1 MIFKLA
7 FKAILSRKWFSA
19 SVIILMTLSMF
30 IITFGEAEANKLI
43 EKLERNTTNKYGA
56 FHAVVNGINQN
67 EEDYIKSQKSIKH
80 YGIIKNMGYTNSFN
94 NTKLPATFG
103 TMDFQAKEMGHII
116 IEKGRYPERN
126 NEVTIESYL
135 QEAFNGN
142 AIGEKVKIK
151 INNSEKYYK
160 IVGVIKNY
168 SSNWTTPNNYKIG
181 KTSYPN
187 VIFNNNLMNKTQLN
201 TSALIELNEYH
212 DFDEAVKVIN
222 DLFDKSENV
231 YLNTKFFEEEFIYK
245 QSIPTLRL
253 SFIIISLFI
262 ILISLIYT
270 KSVHFR
276 KQENEIE
283 EIFKSYGFN
292 KKKIIFYLLSQAI
305 LLTGFGAIIFFLTN
319 IFINGF
325 IQVDFLGILSWLIIL
340 FCVDIIYIMK
350 QSTSFFNRIYGG
362 KESVNIPK
370 KFVENN
376 TFSWKGNLI
385 IIVIVSIFIPV
396 YYISNLIVEENTP
409 KKLKNEPDF
418 SLFAKQTVAYDL
430 VNNYVIEDQKAN
442 TFKFRDVEKLEKDDT
457 INYIEKV
464 PYTIGTSLSVNE
476 RNLSRYLKSW
486 VSNMSEKDD
495 TYQTPIDLENK
506 IKKLPIKK
514 KLTQIP
520 NVNYYVLNKKEWTS
534 LTSKYKLKNK
544 YQSDSILMF
553 FPSINGMKE
562 DKIKDGD
569 SIKLERID
577 LDEKNEIKYKDWDL
591 KVGKVINKS
600 YTLNFNGIHI
610 ENSGLSIAIPERLV
624 KKEKI
629 FEGYLE
635 LYIYLKEKVSA
646 KAYEKTQLSIKK
658 MYDNNQESNHENKHE
673 QIEKQLSL
681 LSFINKLS
689 NILIFSIIINL
700 VIVLMTKLNFK
711 LREKQ
716 QFNSVNKP
724 SSLKPPNWTLWG
736 VFKEL
741 FICFMYSF
749 FIGLLFIYL
758 IEVNYSSDLLL
769 STKISF
775 LLKSYAIVSAILVG
789 LAFLL
794 FIQDKKSKK
803 NTGC

>member
-231 YLNTKFFEEEFIYK
+231 YLNTKFFEEEFIFK

-292 KKKIIFYLLSQAI
+292 KK
-305 LLTGFGAIIFFLTN
+305 
-319 IFINGF
+319 
-325 IQVDFLGILSWLIIL
+325 
-340 FCVDIIYIMK
+340 
-350 QSTSFFNRIYGG
+350 
-362 KESVNIPK
+362 
-370 KFVENN
+370 
-376 TFSWKGNLI
+376 
-385 IIVIVSIFIPV
+385 
-396 YYISNLIVEENTP
+396 
-409 KKLKNEPDF
+409 
-418 SLFAKQTVAYDL
+418 
-430 VNNYVIEDQKAN
+430 
-442 TFKFRDVEKLEKDDT
+442 
-457 INYIEKV
+457 
-464 PYTIGTSLSVNE
+464 
-476 RNLSRYLKSW
+476 
-486 VSNMSEKDD
+486 
-495 TYQTPIDLENK
+495 
-506 IKKLPIKK
+506 
-514 KLTQIP
+514 
-520 NVNYYVLNKKEWTS
+520 
-534 LTSKYKLKNK
+534 
-544 YQSDSILMF
+544 
-553 FPSINGMKE
+553 
-562 DKIKDGD
+562 
-569 SIKLERID
+569 
-577 LDEKNEIKYKDWDL
+577 
-591 KVGKVINKS
+591 
-600 YTLNFNGIHI
+600 
-610 ENSGLSIAIPERLV
+610 RL
-624 KKEKI
+624 
-629 FEGYLE
+629 Y
-635 LYIYLKEKVSA
+635 
-646 KAYEKTQLSIKK
+646 
-658 MYDNNQESNHENKHE
+658 
-673 QIEKQLSL
+673 
-681 LSFINKLS
+681 
-689 NILIFSIIINL
+689 
-700 VIVLMTKLNFK
+700 
-711 LREKQ
+711 
-716 QFNSVNKP
+716 
-724 SSLKPPNWTLWG
+724 
-736 VFKEL
+736 
-741 FICFMYSF
+741 
-749 FIGLLFIYL
+749 FIY
-758 IEVNYSSDLLL
+758 
-769 STKISF
+769 
-775 LLKSYAIVSAILVG
+775 
-789 LAFLL
+789 
-794 FIQDKKSKK
+794 
-803 NTGC
+803 

>member
-56 FHAVVNGINQN
+56 FHAVVNGIKQN

-292 KKKIIFYLLSQAI
+292 KK
-305 LLTGFGAIIFFLTN
+305 
-319 IFINGF
+319 
-325 IQVDFLGILSWLIIL
+325 
-340 FCVDIIYIMK
+340 
-350 QSTSFFNRIYGG
+350 
-362 KESVNIPK
+362 
-370 KFVENN
+370 
-376 TFSWKGNLI
+376 
-385 IIVIVSIFIPV
+385 
-396 YYISNLIVEENTP
+396 
-409 KKLKNEPDF
+409 
-418 SLFAKQTVAYDL
+418 
-430 VNNYVIEDQKAN
+430 
-442 TFKFRDVEKLEKDDT
+442 
-457 INYIEKV
+457 
-464 PYTIGTSLSVNE
+464 
-476 RNLSRYLKSW
+476 
-486 VSNMSEKDD
+486 
-495 TYQTPIDLENK
+495 
-506 IKKLPIKK
+506 
-514 KLTQIP
+514 
-520 NVNYYVLNKKEWTS
+520 
-534 LTSKYKLKNK
+534 
-544 YQSDSILMF
+544 
-553 FPSINGMKE
+553 
-562 DKIKDGD
+562 
-569 SIKLERID
+569 
-577 LDEKNEIKYKDWDL
+577 
-591 KVGKVINKS
+591 
-600 YTLNFNGIHI
+600 
-610 ENSGLSIAIPERLV
+610 RL
-624 KKEKI
+624 
-629 FEGYLE
+629 Y
-635 LYIYLKEKVSA
+635 
-646 KAYEKTQLSIKK
+646 
-658 MYDNNQESNHENKHE
+658 
-673 QIEKQLSL
+673 
-681 LSFINKLS
+681 
-689 NILIFSIIINL
+689 
-700 VIVLMTKLNFK
+700 
-711 LREKQ
+711 
-716 QFNSVNKP
+716 
-724 SSLKPPNWTLWG
+724 
-736 VFKEL
+736 
-741 FICFMYSF
+741 
-749 FIGLLFIYL
+749 FIY
-758 IEVNYSSDLLL
+758 
-769 STKISF
+769 
-775 LLKSYAIVSAILVG
+775 
-789 LAFLL
+789 
-794 FIQDKKSKK
+794 
-803 NTGC
+803 

>member
-1 MIFKLA
+1 
-7 FKAILSRKWFSA
+7 
-19 SVIILMTLSMF
+19 MF

-231 YLNTKFFEEEFIYK
+231 YLNTKFFEEEFIFK

-292 KKKIIFYLLSQAI
+292 KK
-305 LLTGFGAIIFFLTN
+305 
-319 IFINGF
+319 
-325 IQVDFLGILSWLIIL
+325 
-340 FCVDIIYIMK
+340 
-350 QSTSFFNRIYGG
+350 
-362 KESVNIPK
+362 
-370 KFVENN
+370 
-376 TFSWKGNLI
+376 
-385 IIVIVSIFIPV
+385 
-396 YYISNLIVEENTP
+396 
-409 KKLKNEPDF
+409 
-418 SLFAKQTVAYDL
+418 
-430 VNNYVIEDQKAN
+430 
-442 TFKFRDVEKLEKDDT
+442 
-457 INYIEKV
+457 
-464 PYTIGTSLSVNE
+464 
-476 RNLSRYLKSW
+476 
-486 VSNMSEKDD
+486 
-495 TYQTPIDLENK
+495 
-506 IKKLPIKK
+506 
-514 KLTQIP
+514 
-520 NVNYYVLNKKEWTS
+520 
-534 LTSKYKLKNK
+534 
-544 YQSDSILMF
+544 
-553 FPSINGMKE
+553 
-562 DKIKDGD
+562 
-569 SIKLERID
+569 
-577 LDEKNEIKYKDWDL
+577 
-591 KVGKVINKS
+591 
-600 YTLNFNGIHI
+600 
-610 ENSGLSIAIPERLV
+610 RL
-624 KKEKI
+624 
-629 FEGYLE
+629 Y
-635 LYIYLKEKVSA
+635 
-646 KAYEKTQLSIKK
+646 
-658 MYDNNQESNHENKHE
+658 
-673 QIEKQLSL
+673 
-681 LSFINKLS
+681 
-689 NILIFSIIINL
+689 
-700 VIVLMTKLNFK
+700 
-711 LREKQ
+711 
-716 QFNSVNKP
+716 
-724 SSLKPPNWTLWG
+724 
-736 VFKEL
+736 
-741 FICFMYSF
+741 
-749 FIGLLFIYL
+749 FIY
-758 IEVNYSSDLLL
+758 
-769 STKISF
+769 
-775 LLKSYAIVSAILVG
+775 
-789 LAFLL
+789 
-794 FIQDKKSKK
+794 
-803 NTGC
+803 

>member
-231 YLNTKFFEEEFIYK
+231 YLNTKFFEEEFIFK

-325 IQVDFLGILSWLIIL
+325 FQVDFLGILSWLIIL

-442 TFKFRDVEKLEKDDT
+442 TFKLEM
-457 INYIEKV
+457 
-464 PYTIGTSLSVNE
+464 
-476 RNLSRYLKSW
+476 LKS
-486 VSNMSEKDD
+486 
-495 TYQTPIDLENK
+495 
-506 IKKLPIKK
+506 
-514 KLTQIP
+514 
-520 NVNYYVLNKKEWTS
+520 
-534 LTSKYKLKNK
+534 
-544 YQSDSILMF
+544 
-553 FPSINGMKE
+553 
-562 DKIKDGD
+562 
-569 SIKLERID
+569 
-577 LDEKNEIKYKDWDL
+577 
-591 KVGKVINKS
+591 
-600 YTLNFNGIHI
+600 
-610 ENSGLSIAIPERLV
+610 
-624 KKEKI
+624 
-629 FEGYLE
+629 
-635 LYIYLKEKVSA
+635 
-646 KAYEKTQLSIKK
+646 
-658 MYDNNQESNHENKHE
+658 
-673 QIEKQLSL
+673 
-681 LSFINKLS
+681 
-689 NILIFSIIINL
+689 
-700 VIVLMTKLNFK
+700 
-711 LREKQ
+711 
-716 QFNSVNKP
+716 
-724 SSLKPPNWTLWG
+724 
-736 VFKEL
+736 
-741 FICFMYSF
+741 
-749 FIGLLFIYL
+749 
-758 IEVNYSSDLLL
+758 
-769 STKISF
+769 
-775 LLKSYAIVSAILVG
+775 
-789 LAFLL
+789 
-794 FIQDKKSKK
+794 
-803 NTGC
+803 